1 VWVKCT
7 PTCGLSA
14 HILHFSHFALW
25 RMSAFWVS
33 CGLNTPIHSLV
44 PKQSVSSKCTRG
56 ASASKSALSL
66 VGQVRTFALFSL
78 YTLYRECI
86 LSLLRVECT
95 DALLV
100 SPYSSMESRVHSW
113 VKCTFMCK
121 YVYSHHIYIYIYS
134 LLALHFS

>member
-1 VWVKCT
+1 MHSHLWVKC
-7 PTCGLSA
+7 A
-14 HILHFSHFALW
+14 YFALF
-25 RMSAFWVS
+25 ALCTLAHECILGLLWVKYS
-33 CGLNTPIHSLV
+33 DTLLG
-44 PKQSVSSKCTRG
+44 SKAKCLFKMHLRW
-56 ASASKSALSL
+56 SASKSALSL

-86 LSLLRVECT
+86 LSLLWVECT

-121 YVYSHHIYIYIYS
+121 YVYSHHIYI
-134 LLALHFS
+134 